1 MANVSSRCLLSRLG
15 VVVRVAAGLVALAGC
30 SRALQP
36 EAEAQVALE
45 PQLAVGASAAVA
57 TSFAT
62 RDGATTARASTLPQ
76 GTGVAVVEL
85 FTSEGCSS
93 CPPADRVLSEI
104 AARAKSASL
113 PIYALSF
120 HVDYWNYLG
129 WADRFS
135 SSSYSERQRGYS
147 SINPGGGTYTPQ
159 AVINGDSECVGSD
172 SSQLD
177 ALIAVALKRQSRT
190 QIELRARRTE
200 HAIEV
205 SYRVSGESAARVLNL
220 ALVEP
225 HAESAVKSG
234 ENSGERLAHVNVVRG
249 FQSRALA
256 AGNVGSL
263 SFKPG
268 ADFDRRPVGV
278 VAYAEDAAQRDIS
291 GAAALELN

>member
-1 MANVSSRCLLSRLG
+1 MAN
-15 VVVRVAAGLVALAGC
+15 VVVRVAAGLVALAC
-30 SRALQP
+30 SRTVQP

-45 PQLAVGASAAVA
+45 PQLAVGGGGAVG

-62 RDGATTARASTLPQ
+62 RAGATAARASTPPQ

-93 CPPADRVLSEI
+93 CPPADRVLSDV

-113 PIYALSF
+113 PVYVLSF

-129 WADRFS
+129 WRDRFS
-135 SSSYSERQRGYS
+135 SSSYSERQRGYA
-147 SINPGGGTYTPQ
+147 SINPSGGTYTPQ
-159 AVINGDSECVGSD
+159 AVVNGDSECVGSD
-172 SSQLD
+172 SSQIN
-177 ALIAVALKRQSRT
+177 ALIAAALKRQSRT
-190 QIELRARRTE
+190 QIELQARRTDDG
-200 HAIEV
+200 IEV
-205 SYRVSGESAARVLNL
+205 SYRVSGESTGRILNL

-256 AGNVGSL
+256 AGNVGSW

-278 VAYAEDAAQRDIS
+278 VAYAEDAEQRDIS
-291 GAAALELN
+291 GATALELN